1 MDEYHKISFATF
13 MRVVAL
19 LEMLEGWKVEIEFA
33 LNFNVSRLLMML
45 GNRIFAL
52 IRIAQSHTEN

>member
-19 LEMLEGWKVEIEFA
+19 LEMLGWKVEIEFA
-33 LNFNVSRLLMML
+33 LNFK
-45 GNRIFAL
+45 RITTFADV
-52 IRIAQSHTEN
+52 Q

>member
-19 LEMLEGWKVEIEFA
+19 LEMLGWKVEIEFA
-33 LNFNVSRLLMML
+33 LNFNVSRLLMMIS
-45 GNRIFAL
+45 NRIFAL

>member
-19 LEMLEGWKVEIEFA
+19 LEMLGWKVEIEFA
-33 LNFNVSRLLMML
+33 LNFNVSRLLMMIC
-45 GNRIFAL
+45 NRIFAL